1 LSSRDRQAFNAR
13 WLADVNSSF
22 RRSVYDDLAQPRA
35 EDLTELS
42 IGITRSL
49 SQGWEINGTVSAY
62 DSESIEPFSYERRRF
77 ALGVNRLFFKA
88 HELRTTSACR
98 ARACRRTTR
107 SNSSTPAQLG
117 RGAKG
122 PVSGRAR

>member
-49 SQGWEINGTVSAY
+49 SQGWEINGTVNDLGMPSTCVPTY
-62 DSESIEPFSYERRRF
+62 DKIKF
-77 ALGVNRLFFKA
+77 VD
-88 HELRTTSACR
+88 T
-98 ARACRRTTR
+98 
-107 SNSSTPAQLG
+107 
-117 RGAKG
+117 GATW
-122 PVSGRAR
+122 